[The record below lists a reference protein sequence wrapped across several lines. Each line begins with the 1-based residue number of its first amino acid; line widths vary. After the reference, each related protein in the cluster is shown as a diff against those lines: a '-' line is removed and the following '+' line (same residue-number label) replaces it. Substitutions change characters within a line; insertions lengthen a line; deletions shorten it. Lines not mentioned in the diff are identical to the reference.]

1 MKVLNLRCSKLH
13 AFEGWFASEDDFQS
27 QHSRG
32 LVQCPVCAD
41 SETMKMPSAPRLNF
55 GGHSAGHADPT
66 PNDSTAQAV
75 VNSKQQL
82 ANQEGTGLAAASTL
96 SNLPNTSEQTAFSA
110 ALRQVMAVTE
120 NVGRQFAEEARRM
133 HYGET
138 PARNIRGQASSREAL
153 EMQEEG
159 IEIMALPFISAS
171 AETLQ

>member
-13 AFEGWFASEDDFQS
+13 SFEGWFASEDDFQS
-27 QHSRG
+27 QQARN

-41 SETMKMPSAPRLNF
+41 GEILKMPSAPRLNF
-55 GGHSAGHADPT
+55 GGRSAEHADLSPDDAAT
-66 PNDSTAQAV
+66 PAV
-75 VNSKQQL
+75 MNSEQQL
-82 ANQEGTGLAAASTL
+82 ANHKTNGLAIVNGL
-96 SNLPNTSEQTAFSA
+96 SDLPNISEQTAFLA
-110 ALRQVMAVTE
+110 ALRQVMAATE